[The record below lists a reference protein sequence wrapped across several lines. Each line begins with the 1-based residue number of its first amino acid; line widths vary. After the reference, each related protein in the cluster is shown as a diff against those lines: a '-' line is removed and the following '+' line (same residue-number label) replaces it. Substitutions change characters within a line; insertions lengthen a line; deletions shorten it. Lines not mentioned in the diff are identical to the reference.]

1 MARKRA
7 AVGPDNV
14 QRALGTDILDRILES
29 EGLAEAPVIEIAI
42 DRIDPNPY
50 QTRREFDEEGVD
62 ELATSMQAHGFY
74 GHLVA
79 RQVDDRYQI
88 AYGERRL
95 RAAQRAGLP
104 QLLLAVRDLTDEQMM
119 ELSVTENVLRKDL
132 NPIEEAEAYQHL
144 VNLGYSLR
152 QISKRVG
159 KSPGHISML
168 LTLLKQEDVTEAVR
182 HEKIGIREAHQI
194 AKVES
199 EAKRRD
205 LLDRTA
211 RGELDREAVKQ
222 AVQIA
227 QEQMATP
234 APPAPP
240 PSIEVTG
247 LKIEDDTQ
255 QGIEPSSPPETEPNP
270 DIGDVQPDIT
280 HHLANLYDPIPN
292 LRVALKQLEKIR
304 PDRFPDI
311 EARIRSDVQALLD
324 EIVSRGQYFL
334 EQMKDDAES

>member
-14 QRALGTDILDRILES
+14 QRALGTDILDRILEA
-29 EGLAEAPVIEIAI
+29 EGLAEAPVIEVSI
-42 DRIDPNPY
+42 DQIDPNPY
-50 QTRREFDEEGVD
+50 QTRREFDEEGMD

-95 RAAQRAGLP
+95 RAAQRAGLT

-144 VNLGYSLR
+144 VDLGYSLR

-194 AKVES
+194 AKVEN
-199 EAKRRD
+199 EAKRRE

-211 RGELDREAVKQ
+211 RGELDREAVRQ
-222 AVQIA
+222 AVHIA

-234 APPAPP
+234 PPLAPAA
-240 PSIEVTG
+240 SAEVPGQKTEVG
-247 LKIEDDTQ
+247 AQEAVAQ
-255 QGIEPSSPPETEPNP
+255 SPPETEASA
-270 DIGDVQPDIT
+270 DRSVTQPDIT
-280 HHLANLYDPIPN
+280 RRLANLYDPMPN
-292 LRVALKQLEKIR
+292 LRAALKQLEKIR
-304 PDRFPDI
+304 PDRFTDI
-311 EARIRSDVQALLD
+311 EAHAQSDIRALLD

-334 EQMKDDAES
+334 GQLGDDPES

>member
-50 QTRREFDEEGVD
+50 QTRREFDEEGMD

-79 RQVDDRYQI
+79 RQADDRYQI

-104 QLLLAVRDLTDEQMM
+104 QLLLAVRDLTNEQMM

-199 EAKRRD
+199 EAKRRE

-227 QEQMATP
+227 QEQTATS
-234 APPAPP
+234 APSAP
-240 PSIEVTG
+240 SMSTENSE
-247 LKIEDDTQ
+247 LKTEGDTQ
-255 QGIEPSSPPETEPNP
+255 EAVAQSLPEAEPNL
-270 DIGDVQPDIT
+270 DTNVAQPDMQ
-280 HHLANLYDPIPN
+280 HLANLYDPMPN
-292 LRVALKQLEKIR
+292 LRAALKQLEKLR
-304 PDRFPDI
+304 PDRFTNI

-324 EIVSRGQYFL
+324 EIVSRGQFFL
-334 EQMKDDAES
+334 EQMKDSGER

>member
-14 QRALGTDILDRILES
+14 QRALGTDILDRILEA
-29 EGLAEAPVIEIAI
+29 EGLAEAPVIEVSI
-42 DRIDPNPY
+42 DQIDPNPY
-50 QTRREFDEEGVD
+50 QTRREFDEEGMD

-95 RAAQRAGLP
+95 RAAQRAGLT

-144 VNLGYSLR
+144 VDLGYSLR

-159 KSPGHISML
+159 KSAGHISML

-194 AKVES
+194 AKVEN
-199 EAKRRD
+199 EAKRRE

-211 RGELDREAVKQ
+211 RGELDREAVRQ
-222 AVQIA
+222 AVHIA
-227 QEQMATP
+227 QEQVATP
-234 APPAPP
+234 PP
-240 PSIEVTG
+240 PTPSTPAGDPGQKTEVG
-247 LKIEDDTQ
+247 AQEAVAQ
-255 QGIEPSSPPETEPNP
+255 SPPETEASA
-270 DIGDVQPDIT
+270 DRSVTQPDIT
-280 HHLANLYDPIPN
+280 RRLANLYDPMPN
-292 LRVALKQLEKIR
+292 LRAALKQLEKIR
-304 PDRFPDI
+304 PDRFTDI
-311 EARIRSDVQALLD
+311 EAHAQNDVRALLD

-334 EQMKDDAES
+334 EQLGDDSEN

>member
-50 QTRREFDEEGVD
+50 QTRREFDEEGMD

-95 RAAQRAGLP
+95 RAAQRTGLP
-104 QLLLAVRDLTDEQMM
+104 QLFLAVRDLTDEQMM

-182 HEKIGIREAHQI
+182 HERIGIREAHQI
-194 AKVES
+194 ARVES
-199 EAKRRD
+199 ETKRRE

-227 QEQMATP
+227 QEQLAMP
-234 APPAPP
+234 APQVPSPP
-240 PSIEVTG
+240 TEDSH
-247 LKIEDDTQ
+247 LKIEKDAQ
-255 QGIEPSSPPETEPNP
+255 EGNKPSFPEAEPNNV
-270 DIGDVQPDIT
+270 DTTVVQPDVAPN
-280 HHLANLYDPIPN
+280 LANFYDPMPN
-292 LRVALKQLEKIR
+292 LRVALKQLEKLR
-304 PDRFPDI
+304 PDRFTDI
-311 EARIRSDVQALLD
+311 DARIRSDIQALLG

-334 EQMKDDAES
+334 EQMKDDGES

>member
-14 QRALGTDILDRILES
+14 QRALGTDILDRILEA
-29 EGLAEAPVIEIAI
+29 EGLAEAPVIEVSI
-42 DRIDPNPY
+42 DQIDPNPY
-50 QTRREFDEEGVD
+50 QTRREFDEEGMD

-95 RAAQRAGLP
+95 RAAQRAGLT
-104 QLLLAVRDLTDEQMM
+104 QLLLAVRYLTDEQMM

-144 VNLGYSLR
+144 VDLGYSLR

-194 AKVES
+194 AKVEN
-199 EAKRRD
+199 EAKRRE

-211 RGELDREAVKQ
+211 RGELDREAVRQ
-222 AVQIA
+222 AVHIA
-227 QEQMATP
+227 QEQVATP
-234 APPAPP
+234 PP
-240 PSIEVTG
+240 PTPSTPAGDSGQKTEVG
-247 LKIEDDTQ
+247 AQEAVAQ
-255 QGIEPSSPPETEPNP
+255 SPPETEASA
-270 DIGDVQPDIT
+270 DRSVTQPDIT
-280 HHLANLYDPIPN
+280 RRLANLYDPMPN
-292 LRVALKQLEKIR
+292 LRAALKQLEKIR
-304 PDRFPDI
+304 PDRFTDI
-311 EARIRSDVQALLD
+311 EAHAQDDIRALLD

-334 EQMKDDAES
+334 EQLGDDSEN